1 MGQVVIFSAPSGSGK
16 TTIVHRLLARYPQFE
31 FSVSATSR
39 APRGTERDGV
49 DYYFLT
55 QEAFRKAVAEGRFVE
70 WEEVYQGT
78 CYGTLRSEVE
88 RIWDKGHIIL
98 FDVDV
103 MGGINLK
110 RIFGAD
116 ACSIFIMPPSIEELR
131 RRLEGRGTDT
141 PEVIERRVAKAEFEL
156 TKAPEF
162 DHYSTF
168 QSGSFQSS
176 AYIPLDDGRRLST
189 YLCSTAYNEMVDG
202 REVGGFTVREDEP
215 MTTRSYTAAD
225 GTELTISQNSTQAI
239 IYAYLDKSYITMTM
253 EINNLRSPGVRET
266 DFSLDEDT
274 VNYAADFINYKNIG
288 K

>member
-88 RIWDKGHIIL
+88 RIWAKGHVIV

-103 MGGINLK
+103 LGGINLK
-110 RIFGAD
+110 RIFGD
-116 ACSIFIMPPSIEELR
+116 EACSIFIMAPSVEELR
-131 RRLEGRGTDT
+131 RRLVARGTDA
-141 PEVIERRVAKAEFEL
+141 PEAIERRVAKAEFEL

-162 DHYSTF
+162 D
-168 QSGSFQSS
+168 QVVVNDR
-176 AYIPLDDGRRLST
+176 LDDAVARA
-189 YLCSTAYNEMVDG
+189 C
-202 REVGGFTVREDEP
+202 
-215 MTTRSYTAAD
+215 
-225 GTELTISQNSTQAI
+225 
-239 IYAYLDKSYITMTM
+239 
-253 EINNLRSPGVRET
+253 EILEH
-266 DFSLDEDT
+266 
-274 VNYAADFINYKNIG
+274 FIAR
-288 K
+288 